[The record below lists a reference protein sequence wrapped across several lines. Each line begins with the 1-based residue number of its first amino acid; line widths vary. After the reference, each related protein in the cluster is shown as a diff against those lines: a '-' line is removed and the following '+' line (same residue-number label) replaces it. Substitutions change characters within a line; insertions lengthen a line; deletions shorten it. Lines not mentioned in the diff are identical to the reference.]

1 MRLKVKK
8 KLKSI
13 RTKLFLTLCITLVII
28 IAMLIL
34 INTFVLET
42 FYLYSKQKALLEAYE
57 LVNNYYLGKYPNM
70 DLELELERIAINNDF
85 DIIIKNDRN
94 ETLYI
99 TNKDFLANLFI
110 RGMNAINTESSSDI
124 IYQNDRMKT
133 IKVEDEKSGLTFMVL
148 ASQLDNGYYL
158 YMRVAITSIQESVKI
173 SNNFLCL
180 IGGIIIIISGI
191 IVSMI
196 SKHFTEPI
204 SQISDIADHMSKL
217 DFSRRYE
224 ETRY

>member
-1 MRLKVKK
+1 MKK

>member
-57 LVNNYYLGKYPNM
+57 LVNNYYLGKCPNM

-133 IKVEDEKSGLTFMVL
+133 IKVEDEKSGLNFMVL

-158 YMRVAITSIQESVKI
+158 YLRVAITSIQESVKI

>member
-1 MRLKVKK
+1 MKK

-70 DLELELERIAINNDF
+70 DLDLELERIAINNDF

-224 ETRY
+224 ETRHR

>member
-1 MRLKVKK
+1 MKK

-224 ETRY
+224 ETRHR